1 MEGYDGCFQKEYF
14 SGSAPSGAKMDGCVQ
29 EIWLDCAAVAGNYR
43 IYPLWYGTE
52 KLNHMEEELQQ
63 MVQGHLEAALSA
75 YDGIDMRSANVEGV
89 ILPTMQEHLCYAQ
102 ALDNAITNMFG
113 AENEMFPAE
122 VHQIFLNAMDEYR
135 RAAKTGQSADRGRD
149 TLDTFAEELRNT
161 MTRHFDARG
170 DLVQE

>member
-1 MEGYDGCFQKEYF
+1 MAVFRRSTSRDLRHPVRK
-14 SGSAPSGAKMDGCVQ
+14 
-29 EIWLDCAAVAGNYR
+29 WLDACRKFGLIALLSLAITGF
-43 IYPLWYGTE
+43 ILFGTAQK